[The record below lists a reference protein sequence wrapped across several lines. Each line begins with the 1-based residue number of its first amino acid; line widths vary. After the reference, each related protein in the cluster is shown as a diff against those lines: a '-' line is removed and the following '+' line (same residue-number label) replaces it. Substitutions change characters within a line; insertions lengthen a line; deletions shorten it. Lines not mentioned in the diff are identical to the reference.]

1 MTAVTRTGQRGLVA
15 AIALLA
21 GGAFGPAPAVAQE
34 TRTHLNVVPG
44 RFVQL
49 VNRTVKGGPCNQE
62 SRDNFELVKVKPDGK
77 LANGVFSVPGDKVFI
92 VTDVSWMALPRVKD
106 SFNAGQSLEP
116 SLYSYKG
123 SDPNTQ
129 QLTYQ
134 LPPYLIPVGAE
145 NSFLGN
151 HVALTAG
158 IVIEGGRSLCF
169 DVQRV
174 VPGDS
179 NNEWVQDVRIIG
191 YIAQLP

>member
-1 MTAVTRTGQRGLVA
+1 MTAANRTVQRGLVA
-15 AIALLA
+15 AVALLA

-49 VNRTVKGGPCNQE
+49 VNRKAKGGPCNQD
-62 SRDNFELVKVKPDGK
+62 SRDDFELVKVKPDGS
-77 LANGVFSVPGDKVFI
+77 LANSAFSVPGDKVFI
-92 VTDVSWMALPRVKD
+92 VTDISWMALPRVKN
-106 SFNAGQSLEP
+106 SFNPGQALEP
-116 SLYSYKG
+116 SLFSYER

-129 QLTYQ
+129 QLTFQ
-134 LPPYLIPVGAE
+134 LPPYLIPIGAE
-145 NSFLGN
+145 NSFLGD

-179 NNEWVQDVRIIG
+179 SNEWVEDVRIIG
-191 YIAQLP
+191 YIGQLP